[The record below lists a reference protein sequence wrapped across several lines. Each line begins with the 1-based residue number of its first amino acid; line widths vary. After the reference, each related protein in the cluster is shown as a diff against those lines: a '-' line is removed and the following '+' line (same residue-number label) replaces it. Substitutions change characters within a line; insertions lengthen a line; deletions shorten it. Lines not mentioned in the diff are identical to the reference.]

1 MTFSYIKMRRKKSV
15 VMTATELIEFWISRL
30 EAEQTRLIETGQDAP
45 AMASLGRLVRTTGG
59 LHLYEFIVAGE
70 VSLPI
75 DLPVSLVPADDTDT
89 TEGIVLRQTGQSLLV
104 QLFDHLGSDVPS
116 GTLVPDQAGLV
127 GTAATRLKDI
137 LAKPDLYHLGPA
149 ERLAALLQL
158 PIGEVETF
166 APNSSVFTT
175 LWSDDRALRRQRL
188 GSLAMDLVRANKR
201 ILLLSPGHD
210 DSDELVG
217 MVGRT
222 MKAGGLNPKTWVTR
236 YELPLVSYAAGL
248 DLQELSFEAQMH
260 QFYAK
265 SQGDK
270 ATLKQKYDRFRE
282 LTPFLAKKDAKQK
295 DLDEVRLL
303 EWRLV
308 TQFRELQVKLAGVE
322 TTLKEFETLPLFQ
335 RLAMQTMGKNV
346 ESLKQYRTLYQR
358 QMDRL
363 DSEIDVAKGRIQQ
376 LVPEAAVPRGQR
388 AECEE
393 LKEQIVKLGG
403 TKKVRELLAAEEN
416 PNRQAFAQNRRLV
429 AATPTRVATD
439 PLFSRVRFDVLVVD
453 EAPQIAVPSL
463 LAAAGL
469 VRERIIVS
477 GDPRDIS
484 AARQWAIPQEGAR
497 TASEADPV
505 PLA

>member
-1 MTFSYIKMRRKKSV
+1 
-15 VMTATELIEFWISRL
+15 MTAVELIESWIVNL
-30 EAEQTRLIETGQDAP
+30 EAEQARLIETGQDAP
-45 AMASLGRLVRTTGG
+45 AMASQGRLVRTTGG
-59 LHLYEFIVAGE
+59 LHLYEFIVPGE
-70 VSLPI
+70 VRLSI

-89 TEGIVLRQTGQSLLV
+89 TEGIILRQTGQSLLV
-104 QLFDHLGSDVPS
+104 QLVDHLGREAPS
-116 GTLVPDQAGLV
+116 GTLVPDHAGLV
-127 GTAATRLKDI
+127 GTAAARLKEI
-137 LAKPDLYHLGPA
+137 LAKPNLYHLGPA
-149 ERLAALLQL
+149 ERLAALLQI

-166 APNSSVFTT
+166 SANSSVFTT

-188 GSLAMDLVRANKR
+188 GRLAMDLVRANKR

-222 MKAGGLNPKTWVTR
+222 MKAGGLNPRTWVTR
-236 YELPLVSYAAGL
+236 YELPLVSQAAGL
-248 DLQELSFEAQMH
+248 DLHELSFEAQMH

-270 ATLKQKYDRFRE
+270 ATLKRKYDRFRE
-282 LTPFLAKKDAKQK
+282 LTPFLAQKDAKQK

-335 RLAMQTMGKNV
+335 RLAMQTVGKNV
-346 ESLKQYRTLYQR
+346 ESLKQYRALYQS

-393 LKEQIVKLGG
+393 LKEHLAKLGG

-416 PNRQAFAQNRRLV
+416 PNRQAFVQNRRLV

-439 PLFSRVRFDVLVVD
+439 PLFSRVRFDVLMVD
-453 EAPQIAVPSL
+453 EAPQIAVQSL

-477 GDPRDIS
+477 GDPRDI
-484 AARQWAIPQEGAR
+484 AAAGQWVMPQAGTR
-497 TASEADPV
+497 TASETAPL

>member
-1 MTFSYIKMRRKKSV
+1 
-15 VMTATELIEFWISRL
+15 MTAVELIESWIVNL
-30 EAEQTRLIETGQDAP
+30 EAEQARLIETGQDAP
-45 AMASLGRLVRTTGG
+45 AMASQGRLVRTTGG
-59 LHLYEFIVAGE
+59 LHLYEFIVPGE
-70 VSLPI
+70 VRLSI

-89 TEGIVLRQTGQSLLV
+89 TEGIILRQTGQSLLV
-104 QLFDHLGSDVPS
+104 QLVDHLGSEIPS
-116 GTLVPDQAGLV
+116 STLVPDHAGLV
-127 GTAATRLKDI
+127 GTAAARLKEI
-137 LAKPDLYHLGPA
+137 LAKPNLYHLGPA
-149 ERLAALLQL
+149 ERLAALLQI

-166 APNSSVFTT
+166 SANSSVFTT

-222 MKAGGLNPKTWVTR
+222 MKAGGLNPRTWVTR
-236 YELPLVSYAAGL
+236 YELPLVSQAAGL
-248 DLQELSFEAQMH
+248 DLHELSFEAQMH

-270 ATLKQKYDRFRE
+270 ATLKRKYDRFRE
-282 LTPFLAKKDAKQK
+282 LTPFLAQKDAKQK

-335 RLAMQTMGKNV
+335 RLAMQTVGKNV
-346 ESLKQYRTLYQR
+346 ESLKQYRALYQS

-363 DSEIDVAKGRIQQ
+363 DREIDVAKGRIQQ

-393 LKEQIVKLGG
+393 LKEHLAKLGG
-403 TKKVRELLAAEEN
+403 TKKVRELLGAEEN
-416 PNRQAFAQNRRLV
+416 PNREAFVQNRRLV

-439 PLFSRVRFDVLVVD
+439 PLFSRVRFDVLMVD
-453 EAPQIAVPSL
+453 EAPQIAVQSL

-477 GDPRDIS
+477 GDPRDI
-484 AARQWAIPQEGAR
+484 AAAGQWVMPQAGTR
-497 TASEADPV
+497 TASETAPL

>member
-1 MTFSYIKMRRKKSV
+1 
-15 VMTATELIEFWISRL
+15 MTAVELIESWIANL
-30 EAEQTRLIETGQDAP
+30 EAEQARLAEVGQDPP
-45 AMASLGRLVRTTGG
+45 AMAPEGRFVRTTGG
-59 LHLYEFIVAGE
+59 LHLYEFV
-70 VSLPI
+70 VSGGVKLSI
-75 DLPVSLVPADDTDT
+75 DLPVSIVPGDDTET
-89 TEGIVLRQTGQSLLV
+89 TEGIVLAQTGQSILV
-104 QLFDHLGSDVPS
+104 QLIDHLGREVPS
-116 GTLVPDQAGLV
+116 VTLVPDQEGLI
-127 GTAATRLKDI
+127 GTKVARLKEV

-149 ERLAALLQL
+149 ERLAALLQM
-158 PIGEVETF
+158 PTGEVETF
-166 APNSSVFTT
+166 SASSSVFTT

-201 ILLLSPGHD
+201 ILLLSPDHTNC
-210 DSDELVG
+210 DELVG
-217 MVGRT
+217 VVGQT

-236 YELPLVSYAAGL
+236 YELPMISQAAGL
-248 DLQELSFEAQMH
+248 DLPDLGFEAQMH

-270 ATLKQKYDRFRE
+270 ASLKQKYDRFRE
-282 LTPFLAKKDAKQK
+282 LAPFLSQKEAKQR

-308 TQFRELQVKLAGVE
+308 TQFRELQVKLAGVD

-335 RLAMQTMGKNV
+335 RLALQAVGKNV
-346 ESLKQYRTLYQR
+346 DSLKQYRVLYQS

-388 AECEE
+388 AEFED
-393 LKEQIVKLGG
+393 LKEQIAKLGG

-416 PNRQAFAQNRRLV
+416 PNRQAFVQNRRLV

-439 PLFSRVRFDVLVVD
+439 PLFSRVRFDVLMVD
-453 EAPQIAVPSL
+453 DAPQIAVPSL

-469 VRERIIVS
+469 VRERILVS

-484 AARQWAIPQEGAR
+484 AAGQWAMPQAGTR
-497 TASEADPV
+497 SASETAPV

>member
-1 MTFSYIKMRRKKSV
+1 
-15 VMTATELIEFWISRL
+15 
-30 EAEQTRLIETGQDAP
+30 
-45 AMASLGRLVRTTGG
+45 
-59 LHLYEFIVAGE
+59 
-70 VSLPI
+70 
-75 DLPVSLVPADDTDT
+75 
-89 TEGIVLRQTGQSLLV
+89 
-104 QLFDHLGSDVPS
+104 
-116 GTLVPDQAGLV
+116 
-127 GTAATRLKDI
+127 
-137 LAKPDLYHLGPA
+137 
-149 ERLAALLQL
+149 
-158 PIGEVETF
+158 
-166 APNSSVFTT
+166 
-175 LWSDDRALRRQRL
+175 
-188 GSLAMDLVRANKR
+188 MDLVRANKR
-201 ILLLSPGHD
+201 ILLLSPGHE

-236 YELPLVSYAAGL
+236 YELPLVSQAAGF
-248 DLQELSFEAQMH
+248 DLHELSFEAQMH

-265 SQGDK
+265 SQGGK

-282 LTPFLAKKDAKQK
+282 LTPFLAQKDAKQK

-308 TQFRELQVKLAGVE
+308 TQFRELQVKLAGVD

-335 RLAMQTMGKNV
+335 RLAMQTVGKNV
-346 ESLKQYRTLYQR
+346 ESLKQYRALYQS
-358 QMDRL
+358 QLDRL
-363 DSEIDVAKGRIQQ
+363 NSEIDVAKGRIQQ

-388 AECEE
+388 AECED
-393 LKEQIVKLGG
+393 LKEQITKLGG

-416 PNRQAFAQNRRLV
+416 PNRQAFVQNRRLV

-439 PLFSRVRFDVLVVD
+439 PLFSRVRFDVLMVD

-477 GDPRDIS
+477 GDPWDVT
-484 AARQWAIPQEGAR
+484 AAGQWVMPQAGIR
-497 TASEADPV
+497 TASETAPL

>member
-1 MTFSYIKMRRKKSV
+1 
-15 VMTATELIEFWISRL
+15 MTAVELIESWIVNL
-30 EAEQTRLIETGQDAP
+30 EAEQARLIETGQDAP
-45 AMASLGRLVRTTGG
+45 AMASQGRLVRTTGG
-59 LHLYEFIVAGE
+59 LHLYEFIVPGE
-70 VSLPI
+70 VRLSI

-89 TEGIVLRQTGQSLLV
+89 TEGITLRQTGQSLLV
-104 QLFDHLGSDVPS
+104 QLVDHLGSEIPS
-116 GTLVPDQAGLV
+116 STLVPDHAGLV
-127 GTAATRLKDI
+127 GTAAARLKEI
-137 LAKPDLYHLGPA
+137 LAKPNLYHLGPA
-149 ERLAALLQL
+149 ERLAALLQM

-166 APNSSVFTT
+166 SANSSVFTT

-222 MKAGGLNPKTWVTR
+222 MKAGGLNPRTWVTR
-236 YELPLVSYAAGL
+236 YELPLVSQAAGL
-248 DLQELSFEAQMH
+248 DLHELSFEAQMH

-270 ATLKQKYDRFRE
+270 ATLKRKYDRFRE
-282 LTPFLAKKDAKQK
+282 LTPFLAQKDAKQK

-335 RLAMQTMGKNV
+335 RLAMQTVGKNV
-346 ESLKQYRTLYQR
+346 ESLKQYRALYQS

-393 LKEQIVKLGG
+393 LKEHLAKLGG

-416 PNRQAFAQNRRLV
+416 SNRQAFVQNRRLV

-439 PLFSRVRFDVLVVD
+439 PLFSRVRFDVLMVD
-453 EAPQIAVPSL
+453 EAPQIAVQSL

-477 GDPRDIS
+477 GDPRDI
-484 AARQWAIPQEGAR
+484 AAAGQWVMPQAGTR
-497 TASEADPV
+497 TASETAPL

>member
-1 MTFSYIKMRRKKSV
+1 
-15 VMTATELIEFWISRL
+15 MTAVELIESWIVNL
-30 EAEQTRLIETGQDAP
+30 EAEQARLIETGQDAP
-45 AMASLGRLVRTTGG
+45 AMASQGRLVRTTGG
-59 LHLYEFIVAGE
+59 LHLYEFIVPGE
-70 VSLPI
+70 VRLSI

-89 TEGIVLRQTGQSLLV
+89 TEGIILRQTGQSLLV
-104 QLFDHLGSDVPS
+104 QLVDHLGSEIPS
-116 GTLVPDQAGLV
+116 STLVPDHAGLV
-127 GTAATRLKDI
+127 GTAAARLKEI
-137 LAKPDLYHLGPA
+137 LAKPNLYHLGPA
-149 ERLAALLQL
+149 ERLAALLQM

-166 APNSSVFTT
+166 STNSSVFTT

-222 MKAGGLNPKTWVTR
+222 MKAGGLNPRTWVTR
-236 YELPLVSYAAGL
+236 YELPLVSQAAGL
-248 DLQELSFEAQMH
+248 DLHELSFEAQMH

-270 ATLKQKYDRFRE
+270 ATLKRKYDRFRE
-282 LTPFLAKKDAKQK
+282 LTPFLAQKDAKQK

-335 RLAMQTMGKNV
+335 RLAMQTVGKNV
-346 ESLKQYRTLYQR
+346 ESLKQYRALYQS

-393 LKEQIVKLGG
+393 LKEHLAKLGG

-416 PNRQAFAQNRRLV
+416 SNRQAFVQNRRLV

-439 PLFSRVRFDVLVVD
+439 PLFSRVRFDVLMVD
-453 EAPQIAVPSL
+453 EAPQIAVQSL

-477 GDPRDIS
+477 GDPRDI
-484 AARQWAIPQEGAR
+484 AAAGQWVMPQAGTR
-497 TASEADPV
+497 TASETAPL